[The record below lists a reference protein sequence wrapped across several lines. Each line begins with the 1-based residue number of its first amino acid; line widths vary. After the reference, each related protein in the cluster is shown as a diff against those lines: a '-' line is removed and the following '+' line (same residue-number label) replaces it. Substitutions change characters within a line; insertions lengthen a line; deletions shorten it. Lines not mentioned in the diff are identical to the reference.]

1 MGEHYVPQYYLKGFS
16 NREGKQIWVY
26 DKKERRKFVTQ
37 VKSIANVTGFYS
49 PEVEQYLADTI
60 EVPANRVIRKIR
72 NRGQVTDCDKGILAV
87 YMAVMM
93 KRVPKGK
100 ERLRELTPSVKEKL
114 SQEIH
119 ERLTILASIQPEKA
133 SLIQRRE
140 SEIQEILDKYSKEPP
155 KEIWLDTI
163 PPERSPLVVAA
174 LTGMTW
180 RFLTFDDKPVFL
192 TSDNP
197 VFYFT
202 SIGMGKPESEVTFP
216 ISSHIVLWATW
227 RTDLPEGYIAV
238 TNQVV
243 KEINRRTAKNALRY
257 VFHRRDEYWI
267 LPFVTKALWKLNLLR

>member
-1 MGEHYVPQYYLKGFS
+1 MGDHYVPQYYLKGFS
-16 NREGKQIWVY
+16 NREGKKIWVY
-26 DKKERRKFVTQ
+26 DKQERRKFPTQ
-37 VKSIANVTGFYS
+37 VKSIAKITGFYS
-49 PEVEQYLADTI
+49 PEVEQYLANTI
-60 EVPANRVIRKIR
+60 EAPANRVITKIR
-72 NRGQVTDCDKGILAV
+72 NRGQITDCDKGILAV

-100 ERLRELTPSVKEKL
+100 ERLRELAPSVKEKL
-114 SQEIH
+114 SQEIR
-119 ERLTILASIQPEKA
+119 EQLTILASTRPEKA

-155 KEIWLDTI
+155 KDIWLDTI

-197 VFYFT
+197 IFYFT
-202 SIGMGKPESEVTFP
+202 NIGINKPKSEVTFP
-216 ISSHIVLWATW
+216 ISSYVTLWATW
-227 RTDLPEGYIAV
+227 RTNLPEGYITV
-238 TNQVV
+238 TNQAV

-267 LPFVTKALWKLNLLR
+267 LPFLTKGSLKPNLFR